1 MEKAIE
7 IIARYHY
14 KQEYF
19 VEVTHE
25 KSVLA
30 NRDYWLCK
38 KNSPKKVFMFSS
50 PFENEKRE
58 ELLIKSRI
66 QAEIEKFEQRK
77 AQNLTA

>member
-7 IIARYHY
+7 IIARYHC
-14 KQEYF
+14 KQGYF

-50 PFENEKRE
+50 PFESEKRE

-77 AQNLTA
+77 RQNMTA